1 MLPETM
7 LPEAKGNA
15 VAHDASPAAR
25 ALLALE
31 IIQNH
36 PGITAGALG
45 ERLGVTERAARRY
58 VAILREADLPIE
70 SVTGPHG
77 GYRVGRG
84 LRLPPLTFTPA
95 EAMGLVMAVLEG
107 HRSAADPADLVG
119 GALAKILR
127 VLPERVA
134 SPVRA
139 VRERTAEAP
148 VPALAVADPPPVSPD
163 LATRLIGYCT
173 SARRLRLAYRMG
185 SSADAA
191 EREMEVDPWA
201 VVLRHSLWYLLCWSH
216 TRQARRVLRLDRIV
230 SAFPLSQTFTPP
242 PGLDALRVLEEH
254 LSQGWD
260 HEVNVVIEAD
270 VDDTAR
276 YLPRSLGLLEA
287 DGEGRTRLRATT
299 SNPDWYARQIATLPV
314 PFRVLSSP
322 ELRKAMTVLAQ
333 ELLAASGGDPA
344 AAET

>member
-1 MLPETM
+1 
-7 LPEAKGNA
+7 

-31 IIQNH
+31 AIQNH
-36 PGITAGALG
+36 PGITAQALG

-58 VAILREADLPIE
+58 VAILRETDLPIE
-70 SVTGPHG
+70 SVTDPHG

-107 HRSAADPADLVG
+107 HRNAADPGDLIG

-139 VRERTAEAP
+139 VRERTAESP

-163 LATRLIGYCT
+163 LATRLIGHCT

-185 SSADAA
+185 SGADAV

-216 TRQARRVLRLDRIV
+216 TRQARRVLRVDRIV

-242 PGLDALRVLEEH
+242 PDLDALRVLEEH

-260 HEVNVVIEAD
+260 YKVNVVIEAG

-276 YLPRSLGLLEA
+276 YLPRSLGLLET

-322 ELRKAMTVLAQ
+322 ELRKSVTALAQ
-333 ELLAASGGDPA
+333 ELLAAAGGDPSA
-344 AAET
+344 DET